1 MPKTT
6 SGGRAKQSELP
17 STLKRSDAKAQR
29 TFAKAHDSAAEQ
41 YGEGQRAHRTAYAA
55 LKHTHEKVGDHWE
68 PKKDHKGPSDPR
80 AASPRAREN
89 VGETYGGVDAGKPK
103 RELYA
108 DAKRADIEGRSKMNK
123 RELARALQRH
133 NDRETARSRS

>member
-6 SGGRAKQSELP
+6 RDGRAKQSELP

-41 YGEGQRAHRTAYAA
+41 YGEGERAHRVAYAA
-55 LKHTHEKVGDHWE
+55 LKHTHEKVDDHWE
-68 PKKDHKGPSDPR
+68 PKDEPGDSDPR
-80 AASPRAREN
+80 SASGRARQN
-89 VGETYGGVDAGKPK
+89 VGETYGGVDVEKPK

-108 DAKRADIEGRSKMNK
+108 DAKRAGIEGRSHMNK